1 MERAKGIEPSYAAW
15 EAAVLPLN
23 YARKINDLARVAR
36 PNVLQNV
43 LHFPLALVRRFRA
56 KGKPPASGTLQPCPN
71 NRSPAGLKTA
81 PMMRFLQA
89 LTRLNVVALA
99 AIFGGWR
106 GFGGALAY
114 FGIVDRLD
122 RQAAPKPP
130 AAPPAPRPPLPSL
143 SGPDWLQEALT
154 HPHRLVRWS
163 ALVLVC
169 AKKAEIERHHW
180 ARWAHWRILR
190 AVLRLLFKPRQ

>member
-1 MERAKGIEPSYAAW
+1 
-15 EAAVLPLN
+15 
-23 YARKINDLARVAR
+23 
-36 PNVLQNV
+36 
-43 LHFPLALVRRFRA
+43 
-56 KGKPPASGTLQPCPN
+56 
-71 NRSPAGLKTA
+71 
-81 PMMRFLQA
+81 MMRFLQA

-143 SGPDWLQEALT
+143 SGPEWLQEALT
-154 HPHRLVRWS
+154 QPHRLVRWS

-169 AKKAEIERHHW
+169 AKKAEIER
-180 ARWAHWRILR
+180 ARWAHCRILR